1 MGVDALGY
9 VALALA
15 AVLIGFSKTAIGG
28 AATVSI
34 VLFASVL
41 PTRESTGVMLVLL
54 MVGDATAVWTY
65 RRHADWALIRG
76 LMLPVLAGIVVGA
89 IFLGFAPVALL
100 KPAIGGIVVVMT
112 LLQAWRRWAAARDA
126 RLVRAASGSGGSRSR
141 AAAATPV
148 AHPSG
153 ASSGLGSAL
162 GSAGFG
168 WMAGFTTMVAN
179 AGGPVMTLYLL
190 RRNLEVTRFVGTLAW
205 FFAAVNLTKLPFSIG
220 LGLVRPGRL
229 LLCLALVPAVL
240 VGAVL
245 GRWLISRISKDVF
258 EKVVL
263 VVAGLS
269 GAWLMLS

>member
-9 VALALA
+9 AALALA

-65 RRHADWALIRG
+65 RRHADWALIRR
-76 LMLPVLAGIVVGA
+76 LMLPVLVGIVVGA
-89 IFLGFAPVALL
+89 VFLGFAPVALL
-100 KPAIGGIVVVMT
+100 KPVIGGIVVVMT
-112 LLQAWRRWAAARDA
+112 LLQAWRRWEAARDA
-126 RLVRAASGSGGSRSR
+126 RQVRAAGTAPTTP
-141 AAAATPV
+141 AASATPV
-148 AHPSG
+148 AHPSV
-153 ASSGLGSAL
+153 ARSALASAL

-190 RRNLEVTRFVGTLAW
+190 RRDLEVTRFVGTLAW

-220 LGLVRPGRL
+220 LGLVRPQRL

-240 VGAVL
+240 LGAVL

-269 GAWLMLS
+269 CAWLMVS